1 MRHWTVGWICTL
13 VLAFAAGPARTM
25 EPDPCIP
32 PDTLF
37 ALKVRPR
44 QILTSALVKDLGWD
58 ELLKNT
64 LATIGPAAAI

>member
-1 MRHWTVGWICTL
+1 MRQWTIGWICTL

-37 ALKVRPR
+37 ALKVRPSLSV
-44 QILTSALVKDLGWD
+44 IDT
-58 ELLKNT
+58 
-64 LATIGPAAAI
+64 